1 MAKWLSSAIVIL
13 AAVAVLAGSVGTAGA
28 EDDYGVQPGG
38 PGYMPDSSDHW
49 YCFAYAPSASRQRY
63 HDAMAYLDY
72 GTVMSDHYSSTCAS
86 STDVWV
92 YEISPIPGAYGY
104 RGWAP
109 CVDTTGLLG
118 WFCEAGNLF
127 VDPVVIWLQALAAG
141 GGPLDLELNLNKTIR
156 HETGH
161 TAGLAH
167 FTLGTR
173 PNSAMARLHVPFNF
187 AFLAYSPHEVCHI
200 YNRFGGP
207 PC

>member
-1 MAKWLSSAIVIL
+1 MIL

-49 YCFAYAPSASRQRY
+49 YCFAYVASGSRQRY

-72 GTVMSDHYSSTCAS
+72 GTVMTDHYSSTCGP
-86 STDVWV
+86 STDVWS
-92 YEISPIPGAYGY
+92 YEISPIPNAPVEYPRGY
-104 RGWAP
+104 AP
-109 CVDTTGLLG
+109 CMVRTGLFG
-118 WFCEAGNLF
+118 WFCEAGNLEI
-127 VDPVVIWLQALAAG
+127 DPVVIWLETLAAG
-141 GGPLDLELNLNKTIR
+141 GGAWDLELNLNKTIR

-167 FTLGTR
+167 FELGSR
-173 PNSAMARLHVPFNF
+173 PNSAMASGHVPLNF